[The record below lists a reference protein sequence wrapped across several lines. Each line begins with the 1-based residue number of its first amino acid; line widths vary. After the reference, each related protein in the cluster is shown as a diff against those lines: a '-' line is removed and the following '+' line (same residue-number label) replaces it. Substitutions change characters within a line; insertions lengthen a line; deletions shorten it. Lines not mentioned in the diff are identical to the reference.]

1 MLIKEN
7 RVCAYR
13 TLTHRNIEDWRKHMP
28 ADTQGPWAV
37 HCLEHGLR
45 KFVSTYREAK
55 DLASMPASCSFCEA
69 FDQRCVYCPS
79 SRERWSIDA
88 MTGFT
93 PSTGQIMGTAV
104 CSHHKYGAIPDH
116 IDFLEIASYVYS
128 ADCATPRGK
137 KWTDDDSTEPW
148 SRDLSFVIP
157 VREPEFW
164 GRAEIQCLLEE
175 ILNFLSNDKYS
186 FNFVPLKRD
195 RSEQPY
201 FEFGDLK
208 DWPFHAPD
216 RVIMFSGGLDSL
228 AGAVETAATGGKLVL
243 VWG

>member
-1 MLIKEN
+1 MLIKDN

-28 ADTQGPWAV
+28 ADNQGPWAV

-79 SRERWSIDA
+79 SREQWSIDA

-116 IDFLEIASYVYS
+116 IDFLENANVVLHKPVVEVFIGQAFTGTKVCAIEYQTGYGMFWIRLQTPSLFMTPVGA
-128 ADCATPRGK
+128 ADYH
-137 KWTDDDSTEPW
+137 
-148 SRDLSFVIP
+148 
-157 VREPEFW
+157 
-164 GRAEIQCLLEE
+164 RALGFA
-175 ILNFLSNDKYS
+175 LNVAHALNESLVHPPGDP
-186 FNFVPLKRD
+186 NFVSTIYESWEERD
-195 RSEQPY
+195 S
-201 FEFGDLK
+201 
-208 DWPFHAPD
+208 
-216 RVIMFSGGLDSL
+216 RVAKQHSQS
-228 AGAVETAATGGKLVL
+228 
-243 VWG
+243 